1 MLISQLRSS
10 MSVSNDDEELA
21 RAIAMSLEGVS
32 TSASGDTPSVKP
44 SRVRKHY

>member
-1 MLISQLRSS
+1 

-32 TSASGDTPSVKP
+32 TSASGDTASVSVRP
-44 SRVRKHY
+44 SRVRGQY